1 MEEMGFGVGR
11 QFLVSILVLA
21 VLVRAI
27 PFLDFSSFSYK
38 IKLKPTYSSIYP
50 TYPTGLLL

>member
-38 IKLKPTYSSIYP
+38 IKLKPTYTSIYP
-50 TYPTGLLL
+50 TYPTGLLS